1 MCGATDVNLEQIRAG
16 FAWWY
21 LEYAKEQ
28 TAEDRASYESAQDD
42 ARTRRV
48 GLWKDAKPVPPWE
61 WRRKTKP

>member
-1 MCGATDVNLEQIRAG
+1 MRGATDVNLEQIRAG

-21 LEYAKEQ
+21 LEYAKQ

-48 GLWKDAKPVPPWE
+48 GLWKDAKPAPPWE